1 MTDLINEQMQQRAE
15 SLTKSTGRALA
26 WNYAG
31 SFTRAGLA
39 FGVSIVL
46 MRLLGPAPFGQVAVA
61 MLLFGFGNLLSGI
74 GVGSAL
80 IQSATIDERDIRFC
94 FTSQMML
101 GCSASLLLLLSAPA
115 WAAFFHQP
123 ELTHL
128 LRFVAPMFI
137 FQSFGTTSS
146 AVLNRR
152 QNTRPIQ
159 TAIVLSNAIAY
170 LGVAIPMALLGWGVW
185 SLVTAY
191 LTQSL
196 FNSVLL
202 YMRVRHSLVP
212 LLHRDGSKLFRFGL
226 HVLGANLSSWGIS
239 NLDNT
244 VVGRV
249 AGPVALGVYSRA
261 FSLAQMPS
269 ESIMGN
275 LLQVLLPAFSKFQ
288 ADTKRLARVY
298 VGAFGLAAIIM
309 LPPFCAMA
317 VVPGVVI
324 LGLYGAKWAGAIT
337 LFQPLALAVPVNALM
352 ALSGPTLGARG
363 KPHLEM
369 KVQFAVLLVA
379 MCAFYVSVHY
389 SVLCLSWTVLAV
401 YLLRFTALTRVALR
415 EMDAT
420 WVELLRAS
428 WPAFLL
434 AVVAAGAAEAFKIA
448 LPIGAM
454 WIRLAIIACG
464 SGFLTVM
471 VAVIFRTALLE
482 PALSN
487 LPQIRGLMGER
498 IRAILTGRP

>member
-1 MTDLINEQMQQRAE
+1 MRQPKE

-31 SFTRAGLA
+31 SFTRAGLG
-39 FGVSIVL
+39 FGTSIVL

-61 MLLFGFGNLLSGI
+61 ILLFGFGNLLAGI

-80 IQSATIDERDIRFC
+80 VQSASIDERDIRFC
-94 FTSQMML
+94 FTSQMIV
-101 GCSASLLLLLSAPA
+101 GCAASLLLLLSAPA
-115 WAAFFHQP
+115 WATFFHQP
-123 ELTHL
+123 ELTRL

-146 AVLNRR
+146 AVLSRR

-185 SLVTAY
+185 SLVAAY

-196 FNSVLL
+196 LNSVLVYL
-202 YMRVRHSLVP
+202 RVRHSLVP
-212 LLHRDGSKLFRFGL
+212 LLHRDGAKLFRFGL

-249 AGPVALGVYSRA
+249 AGPVALGIYSRA

-288 ADTKRLARVY
+288 TDTKRLARVY
-298 VGAFGLAAIIM
+298 MGAFGVAAIVL

-317 VVPGVVI
+317 VVPGVII
-324 LGLYGAKWAGAIT
+324 LGLYGTKWAGAIY

-363 KPHLEM
+363 KPRLEM

-379 MCAFYVSVHY
+379 ICAFYVSVHY

-401 YLLRFTALTRVALR
+401 YLLRFAALTRVALH
-415 EMDAT
+415 EIDAT

-428 WPAFLL
+428 WPAILL
-434 AVVAAGAAEAFKIA
+434 AALAAGAAEVLNLS
-448 LPIGAM
+448 LPIATM
-454 WIRLAIIACG
+454 WIRLAVIACG
-464 SGFLTVM
+464 SAFVTV
-471 VAVIFRTALLE
+471 VVTVIFRTALLG
-482 PALSN
+482 PALKN
-487 LPQIRGLMGER
+487 LPQIKELMGER
-498 IRAILTGRP
+498 IRAFSTGRP